1 MSIFLAYIFYFIS
14 TTAAALQRRWLAT
27 NREGESIGQIDFA
40 FKVMLVI
47 SVFGLML
54 PLIEPFQIKGNGVV
68 LALLSLVSG
77 VSGAAFLIT
86 LYSAQKHVDAG
97 VSTLVSNI
105 YTPITIILASL
116 MLNEGLSGKQIL
128 GTVFL
133 LFSIFLISKKHR
145 IGRFRFDTYFL
156 MVVASGVLLG
166 ILLTTERALQKISGF
181 SAGTLMSWWSQC
193 LVLGLATLIDR
204 KISGHTVKDTV
215 ATGSL
220 RALAA
225 ISWVVLVYT
234 VDNLS
239 IASAVSTFKIVVI
252 FLAAAIFLKEREDLP
267 RKIIGSFI
275 AVLGLLLMK

>member
-1 MSIFLAYIFYFIS
+1 
-14 TTAAALQRRWLAT
+14 
-27 NREGESIGQIDFA
+27 
-40 FKVMLVI
+40 
-47 SVFGLML
+47 
-54 PLIEPFQIKGNGVV
+54 
-68 LALLSLVSG
+68 
-77 VSGAAFLIT
+77 
-86 LYSAQKHVDAG
+86 
-97 VSTLVSNI
+97 
-105 YTPITIILASL
+105 
-116 MLNEGLSGKQIL
+116 
-128 GTVFL
+128 
-133 LFSIFLISKKHR
+133 
-145 IGRFRFDTYFL
+145 
-156 MVVASGVLLG
+156 LLG